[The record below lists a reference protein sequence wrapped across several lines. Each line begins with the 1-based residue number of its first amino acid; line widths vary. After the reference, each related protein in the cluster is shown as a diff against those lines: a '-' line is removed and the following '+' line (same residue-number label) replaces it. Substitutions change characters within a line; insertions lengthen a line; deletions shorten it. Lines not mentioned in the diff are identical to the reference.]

1 MIENGWYW
9 HFKGGLYEVIGTATH
24 TETNEEMVIYRSIND
39 IKTERSIDY
48 KPKIYVRPASMWNDI
63 VNGVERFQYIGRTL
77 PKPIHRHERHQE
89 GLKSLKVQK
98 ATFPKN

>member
-9 HFKGGLYEVIGTATH
+9 HFKGGLYEVIGTAIH
-24 TETNEEMVIYRSIND
+24 TETDEEMVIY
-39 IKTERSIDY
+39 RSIDY

-77 PKPIHRHERHQE
+77 PNPIHRHERHQE
-89 GLKSLKVQK
+89 GLKSFKVQK